1 MSSHLMVAWIGPIIA
16 RGDDK
21 LVWKLS
27 SKGGFEMRSAYL
39 LATNSLEDHPPLS
52 PEAGFGK
59 PTLFQESKLLF
70 RNACITVLEL
80 KIV

>member
-39 LATNSLEDHPPLS
+39 LATNSLEDPPPFSGSWIWKAHTLS
-52 PEAGFGK
+52 RIQTF
-59 PTLFQESKLLF
+59 
-70 RNACITVLEL
+70 V
-80 KIV
+80 

>member
-39 LATNSLEDHPPLS
+39 LATNSLEDPPFLR
-52 PEAGFGK
+52 
-59 PTLFQESKLLF
+59 KLD
-70 RNACITVLEL
+70 LERPHSFKNPNFCL
-80 KIV
+80 EMHALQY

>member
-39 LATNSLEDHPPLS
+39 LATNSLEDPPPPLFS
-52 PEAGFGK
+52 GSWIWKAH
-59 PTLFQESKLLF
+59 TLSRIQNF
-70 RNACITVLEL
+70 V
-80 KIV
+80 

>member
-39 LATNSLEDHPPLS
+39 LATNSLEDPPPSFLRKLDLES
-52 PEAGFGK
+52 PHSFK
-59 PTLFQESKLLF
+59 NPNF
-70 RNACITVLEL
+70 CLEMHAL
-80 KIV
+80 QY

>member
-39 LATNSLEDHPPLS
+39 LATNSLEDPPLS